1 MLCLGLNKNEA
12 NIFARN
18 GALTQFITAKKVGD
32 LAQTNLQ
39 RWCVKMD
46 KTTINLYRGDDE
58 ECIVRLFEKQL
69 DDKLKP
75 LDLSNMARFDLW
87 ATVRNKPVLTLSS
100 TTGEIEVVDAPGGV
114 LKVTFSHS
122 LTKDATWSQAD
133 YDLQAVSNK
142 GRVKTPIQGGRIN
155 LKFDVTPDMT
165 GGRNG

>member
-18 GALTQFITAKKVGD
+18 GALTQFITAKKAGD

-58 ECIVRLFEKQL
+58 ECIIRLFEKQP
-69 DDKLKP
+69 DKSLKP
-75 LDLSNMARFDLW
+75 FDLSDMPRFDLW

-114 LKVTFSHS
+114 LKITFSHS

-165 GGRNG
+165 EARNG

>member
-1 MLCLGLNKNEA
+1 
-12 NIFARN
+12 
-18 GALTQFITAKKVGD
+18 
-32 LAQTNLQ
+32 
-39 RWCVKMD
+39 MD

-165 GGRNG
+165 GGVMDDIVAVVDPLQEIVAVVEKGEVIYQSDDDLPDLLTIYELAKI